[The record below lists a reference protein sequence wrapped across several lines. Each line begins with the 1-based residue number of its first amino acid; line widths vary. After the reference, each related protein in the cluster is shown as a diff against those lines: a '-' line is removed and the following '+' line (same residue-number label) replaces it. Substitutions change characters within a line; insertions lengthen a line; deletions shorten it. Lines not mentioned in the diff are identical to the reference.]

1 MVEKLKENKTKVK
14 EIEVFTNSNS
24 KIEEIIVPK
33 SKTDIE
39 PLSDDE
45 EEYLN
50 YLINRYVTNE
60 QTPLVSWK
68 LKL

>member
-1 MVEKLKENKTKVK
+1 MVEKLKENKTKVE

-60 QTPLVSWK
+60 QTPLVS
-68 LKL
+68 

>member
-1 MVEKLKENKTKVK
+1 MKENKTKVK

-60 QTPLVSWK
+60 QTSLVS
-68 LKL
+68 

>member
-1 MVEKLKENKTKVK
+1 MVEKLKGNKTKVK

-60 QTPLVSWK
+60 QTPLVS
-68 LKL
+68 

>member
-1 MVEKLKENKTKVK
+1 MILWLMVEKLKENKTKVE

-50 YLINRYVTNE
+50 YLINRYVANE
-60 QTPLVSWK
+60 QPSLDS
-68 LKL
+68 

>member
-60 QTPLVSWK
+60 QTPLVS
-68 LKL
+68 

>member
-1 MVEKLKENKTKVK
+1 MVKKLKENKTKVE
-14 EIEVFTNSNS
+14 EIDVPTTPDS
-24 KIEEIIVPK
+24 KVEEIIVPK

-60 QTPLVSWK
+60 QTSLVS
-68 LKL
+68 

>member
-1 MVEKLKENKTKVK
+1 MVEKLKGNKAKVE

-33 SKTDIE
+33 SKIDIE

-60 QTPLVSWK
+60 QPSLDS
-68 LKL
+68 

>member
-24 KIEEIIVPK
+24 KIEEMIVPK

-60 QTPLVSWK
+60 QTSLVS
-68 LKL
+68 

>member
-1 MVEKLKENKTKVK
+1 MVEKLKENKAKVE

-33 SKTDIE
+33 SKIDIE

-60 QTPLVSWK
+60 QPSLDS
-68 LKL
+68 

>member
-24 KIEEIIVPK
+24 KIEEIIIPK

-60 QTPLVSWK
+60 QTSLVS
-68 LKL
+68 

>member
-60 QTPLVSWK
+60 QTSLVS
-68 LKL
+68 

>member
-1 MVEKLKENKTKVK
+1 MVEKLKENKTKVE

-24 KIEEIIVPK
+24 KIEEMIVPK

-60 QTPLVSWK
+60 
-68 LKL
+68 

>member
-45 EEYLN
+45 EDYLN

-60 QTPLVSWK
+60 QTSLDS
-68 LKL
+68 

>member
-24 KIEEIIVPK
+24 KIEEMIVPK

-60 QTPLVSWK
+60 
-68 LKL
+68 

>member
-1 MVEKLKENKTKVK
+1 MVEKLKGNKTKVK

-45 EEYLN
+45 EDYLN

-60 QTPLVSWK
+60 QTSLDS
-68 LKL
+68 

>member
-1 MVEKLKENKTKVK
+1 MVKKLKENKAKVE
-14 EIEVFTNSNS
+14 EIDVPHNPDS
-24 KIEEIIVPK
+24 KVEEIIVPK

-50 YLINRYVTNE
+50 YLVNRYVTNE
-60 QTPLVSWK
+60 QSSLDS
-68 LKL
+68 

>member
-1 MVEKLKENKTKVK
+1 MVKKLKEN
-14 EIEVFTNSNS
+14 NP
-24 KIEEIIVPK
+24 KIEEIEVPTNYSSKVEEIILPK

-50 YLINRYVTNE
+50 YLIKRYVN
-60 QTPLVSWK
+60 K
-68 LKL
+68 

>member
-1 MVEKLKENKTKVK
+1 MVKKLKENKTKVK

-24 KIEEIIVPK
+24 KIEEMIVPK

-60 QTPLVSWK
+60 QTSLVS
-68 LKL
+68 

>member
-1 MVEKLKENKTKVK
+1 MVEKLKENKTKVE

-60 QTPLVSWK
+60 QPSLDS
-68 LKL
+68 

>member
-60 QTPLVSWK
+60 
-68 LKL
+68 

>member
-1 MVEKLKENKTKVK
+1 MILWLMVEKLKENKTKVE

-50 YLINRYVTNE
+50 YLINKYVTNE
-60 QTPLVSWK
+60 QPSLDS
-68 LKL
+68 

>member
-1 MVEKLKENKTKVK
+1 MVEKLKENKTKVE

-24 KIEEIIVPK
+24 KIEEMIVPK

-60 QTPLVSWK
+60 QTPLVS
-68 LKL
+68 

>member
-1 MVEKLKENKTKVK
+1 MVKKLKENKTKVK

-60 QTPLVSWK
+60 QTPLVS
-68 LKL
+68 

>member
-1 MVEKLKENKTKVK
+1 MVKKLKENKTKVE
-14 EIEVFTNSNS
+14 EIDVPTNPDS
-24 KIEEIIVPK
+24 KVEEIIVPK

-50 YLINRYVTNE
+50 YLVNRYVTNE
-60 QTPLVSWK
+60 QPSLDS
-68 LKL
+68 